1 MAALRGGGH
10 DGAVR
15 VLVVEDEETLA
26 DAIARGLRR
35 EGMAVDV
42 ASDGGAALEKA
53 ATNGYDV
60 VVLDRDLPVVH
71 GDDVCRSLISSS
83 PAPGAAEIPRILML
97 TASGELDD
105 RVAGLMLGAD
115 DYLGKPFAFAELVA
129 RIRALGRRGSLA
141 VKPVLEVGDV
151 VLDPARH
158 FVTRAGRP
166 LPVTRKELAVL
177 EVLIRAGGAV
187 VSAEQLLERV
197 WDEHADPFTN
207 TIRVTVGNLRRKL
220 GDPPVIET
228 VVGSGYR
235 MLFPG
240 DTPAPPGTP

>member
-1 MAALRGGGH
+1 MC
-10 DGAVR
+10 AVR
-15 VLVVEDEETLA
+15 VLVVEDEEALA

-35 EGMAVDV
+35 EGMAVDI
-42 ASDGGAALEKA
+42 AGDGGLALEKA

-60 VVLDRDLPVVH
+60 VVLDRDLPVLH
-71 GDDVCRSLISSS
+71 GDDVCRSLIASS

-97 TASGELDD
+97 TASGDLDD
-105 RVAGLMLGAD
+105 RVEGLMLGAD

-129 RIRALGRRGSLA
+129 RIRALSRRGSLA
-141 VKPVLEVGDV
+141 VKPVLEVADV

-158 FVTRAGRP
+158 YVTRAGRP
-166 LPVTRKELAVL
+166 LPVTRKEMAVL

-187 VSAEQLLERV
+187 VSPEQLLERV

-207 TIRVTVGNLRRKL
+207 TIRVTVMNLRRKL

-235 MLFPG
+235 VVV
-240 DTPAPPGTP
+240 A